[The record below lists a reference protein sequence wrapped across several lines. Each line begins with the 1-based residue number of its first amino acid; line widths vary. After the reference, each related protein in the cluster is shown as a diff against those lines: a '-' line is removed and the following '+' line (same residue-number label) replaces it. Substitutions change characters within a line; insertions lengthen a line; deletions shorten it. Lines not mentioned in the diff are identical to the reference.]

1 MLEGLRVLDFSQNL
15 PGPYATFLLASWG
28 ADVIKLEP
36 PKGDPARTMQ
46 PFFSMVNRG
55 KRSVVLDLRDASN
68 RPALDAL
75 MKSADVIIDGF
86 RPGVMERLGADY
98 ARAKELNPRVV
109 YCSISAFGQDGP
121 LRAHPGH
128 DLNLQAMAGICH
140 LEQTDDGPR
149 GAMVPVADLSTSLVA
164 VSAITGA
171 LLARERTGEGRYL
184 DVAMLDAVLSWGNV
198 WGIGIDFA
206 AETERRVS
214 EGGGLFAKVLAQPLV
229 EHVGRHKLY
238 AMPQYGVY
246 ECKGGRHL
254 SLGIVDEKHF
264 WKSLCEVLDLG
275 PMGRLPM
282 PALIAV
288 GPVVRPLIA
297 RRLRKRTAE
306 QWLATFRE
314 AGVPAWP
321 VRTAREALDEPQ
333 VKARGFA
340 DARGWMRAPLP
351 DAEHLGEPPERGE
364 HTDAV
369 LAELGV
375 AATSSAQA

>member
-55 KRSVVLDLRDASN
+55 KRSVVLDLRDVGN
-68 RPALDAL
+68 RPALEAL

-98 ARAKELNPRVV
+98 ARAKALNPRVV

-128 DLNLQAMAGICH
+128 DLNLQAMAGICD

-164 VSAITGA
+164 VSAISAA
-171 LLARERTGEGRYL
+171 LLARERTGDGTYL
-184 DVAMLDAVLSWGNV
+184 DVAMLDAVLSWGNL
-198 WGIGIDFA
+198 WGVGIDFA
-206 AETERRVS
+206 GETEKRVS
-214 EGGGLFAKVLAQPLV
+214 EGGGPFAKILAQPLV

-246 ECKGGRHL
+246 ECRGGGHL

-264 WKSLCEVLDLG
+264 WRSLCEVLDLG

-297 RRLRKRTAE
+297 RRLRKKTAD
-306 QWLATFRE
+306 QWLAVFRD

-351 DAEHLGEPPERGE
+351 GAAHLSDPPERGE
-364 HTDAV
+364 HTDAI
-369 LAELGV
+369 LSELGV
-375 AATSSAQA
+375 APTSSAQA